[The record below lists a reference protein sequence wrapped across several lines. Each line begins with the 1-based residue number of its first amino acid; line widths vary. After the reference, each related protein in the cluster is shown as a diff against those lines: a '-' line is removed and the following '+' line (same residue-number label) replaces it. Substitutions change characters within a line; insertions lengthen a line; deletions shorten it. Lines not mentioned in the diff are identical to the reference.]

1 LILQAEQEVDRLFR
15 EALALATA
23 ESNAIREK
31 SRVEVEAEKTKAFA
45 GIDTQAEKLGDL
57 IVERLLAA

>member
-1 LILQAEQEVDRLFR
+1 LQAEQEVDRLFR

-23 ESNAIREK
+23 EANAIREK

-45 GIDTQAEKLGDL
+45 GIDTQAEKLGAL